1 MKKNPLKKLLALLPS
16 RMIIVGCGVFIQ
28 VIWFALL
35 LFLFKRT
42 GTYASIL
49 IDVLALAFAIYIVNR
64 KVNSSY
70 NLCWVFLVL
79 AFPFIGLV
87 VFTLNGQWGKK
98 KKNVNALNNLYNGMS
113 KVRYNDKHELDNI
126 RIENKQIA
134 SQFNYLSKRAN
145 YPVFSNTECKY
156 FKSGEEMYPEM
167 LADLKKAKK
176 YIFFEFFIIDEGEFW
191 NSILEILKEKKDE
204 GVDVRVI
211 YDDMGTI
218 HKIPYN
224 YHKKLQK
231 MGIPTMVFNRF
242 RVGATSLSTTNNRD
256 HRKILS
262 IDGIIGYTGGVN
274 IADEYINKIKLYG
287 YWKDSGVRLE
297 GLAVQSLTNLFLAS
311 WGYVNN
317 IEIDYAKYLPEKTH
331 NSSDGYVA
339 PYAGTPFLPENVA
352 ENVYLNLINKATDY
366 VYIFTPY
373 IALDGEMTSA
383 LVNAAKSGIDVK
395 IIVPG
400 IPDKK
405 SIYLLTQTYFRELM
419 DGGVK
424 IYLYKPGFIHAKSIV
439 VDDKIC
445 TVGSVNLDYRSLYL
459 HFENGVLFYNS
470 SVVMDVKNDFL
481 EALSQSE
488 LDTPESLK
496 ERTKSL
502 TLVVQALLRLVAP
515 ML

>member
-1 MKKNPLKKLLALLPS
+1 MKTNPFKKVLSILTS
-16 RMIIVGCGVFIQ
+16 RMIIVGCGVFLQ
-28 VIWFALL
+28 VIWFVLL

-42 GTYASIL
+42 GVFASIL
-49 IDVLALAFAIYIVNR
+49 LDILAFAFAIYIINR
-64 KVNSSY
+64 KVNTSY

-79 AFPFIGLV
+79 GFPFIGLV

-98 KKNVNALNNLYNGMS
+98 KKNVQALNRLYSGMEE
-113 KVRYNDKHELDNI
+113 VRYNDKVELDNI

-134 SQFNYLSKRAN
+134 SQFNYLSQRGG
-145 YPVFSNTECKY
+145 YPVYSNTKCKY
-156 FKSGEEMYPEM
+156 FKSGEEMYPSM
-167 LADLKKAKK
+167 LEDLKNAKK

-191 NSILEILKEKKDE
+191 NSILEIMKQKVEE
-204 GVDVRVI
+204 GVEVRVI

-218 HKIPYN
+218 QKIPFN
-224 YHKKLQK
+224 YYKKIRK
-231 MGIPTMVFNRF
+231 MGIPCMVFNRF

-262 IDGIIGYTGGVN
+262 IDGTIGYTGGVN
-274 IADEYINKIKLYG
+274 IADEYINKIELFG

-297 GLAVQSLTNLFLAS
+297 GAAVKTLTNLFLAS
-311 WGYVNN
+311 WGYCNN
-317 IEIDYAKYLPEKTH
+317 IEIDYTKYQPVLKSLP
-331 NSSDGYVA
+331 SDGYVA

-352 ENVYLNLINKATDY
+352 ENVYLNLISRATDY

-383 LVNAAKSGIDVK
+383 LINAAKSGIDVK

-405 SIYLLTQTYFRELM
+405 SIYLLTQTYFKQLM
-419 DGGVK
+419 DGGVE
-424 IYLYKPGFIHAKSIV
+424 IYLYKPGFIHSKSIV

-470 SVVMDVKNDFL
+470 SVVMDVKKDFL
-481 EALSQSE
+481 GALLESE
-488 LDTPESLK
+488 LDTPEALK

-502 TLVVQALLRLVAP
+502 TLFVQALLRLVAP

>member
-1 MKKNPLKKLLALLPS
+1 MKKNPFRKIIDFFTS
-16 RMIIVGCGVFIQ
+16 RILIVGFGVFIQ

-42 GTYASIL
+42 GVFASIL
-49 IDVLALAFAIYIVNR
+49 IDILAVAFAVYIVNR
-64 KVNSSY
+64 KVNTSY

-79 AFPFIGLV
+79 GFPFIGLV

-98 KKNVNALNNLYNGMS
+98 KKNVQALNRLYSGMTD
-113 KVRYNDKHELDNI
+113 VRYNDKYELDNI
-126 RIENKQIA
+126 HIENKQIA
-134 SQFNYLSKRAN
+134 SQFYYLSERGG
-145 YPVFSNTECKY
+145 YPVYSNTQCKY
-156 FKSGEEMYPEM
+156 YKSGEEMYPDM
-167 LADLKKAKK
+167 LDALKKAKR

-191 NSILEILKEKKDE
+191 NSILDIMKQKVDE

-218 HKIPYN
+218 SKIPFN
-224 YHKKLQK
+224 YYKKLRK
-231 MGIPTMVFNRF
+231 MGIPCMVFNRF

-262 IDGIIGYTGGVN
+262 IDGTVGFTGGVN
-274 IADEYINKIKLYG
+274 IADEYINKIELFG

-297 GLAVQSLTNLFLAS
+297 GAAVRSLTNLFLAS
-311 WGYVNN
+311 WGYCNN
-317 IEIDYAKYLPEKTH
+317 IDIDYSKYLPEATH
-331 NSSDGYVA
+331 LPSDGYVA

-352 ENVYLNLINKATDY
+352 ENVYLNLINRATDY
-366 VYIFTPY
+366 IYIFTPY

-383 LVNAAKSGIDVK
+383 LINAAKSGIDVK
-395 IIVPG
+395 LIVPG

-405 SIYLLTQTYFRELM
+405 SIYLLTQTYFKQLM
-419 DGGVK
+419 EGGVK
-424 IYLYKPGFIHAKSIV
+424 IYLYKPGFIHAKSFV

-488 LDTPESLK
+488 LDTPEALK

-502 TLVVQALLRLVAP
+502 TLFAQALLRLVAP